1 MKNDI
6 PNIIE
11 TKTMNFNG
19 EELTLILEK
28 LSFDVDAKAYL
39 YLTIEN
45 SKREIVAESSY
56 KINKD
61 GGCFLIFIEVIHPR
75 YINKGIGSRMLKF
88 IERDAKKYGAKFMC
102 GYYEPFGQF
111 ADNAKKFYKKNK
123 YNIMPKGNCRF
134 NELYKKLTPNE
145 PDLNR

>member
-19 EELTLILEK
+19 EELSLILEK
-28 LSFDVDAKAYL
+28 LSFNLDAKAYL

-56 KINKD
+56 KINQD
-61 GGCFLIFIEVIHPR
+61 GGCFLIFIEVSHPK
-75 YINKGIGSRMLKF
+75 YINKGVGSRMLKF
-88 IERDAKKYGAKFMC
+88 IENDAKKYGAKYMC
-102 GYYEPFGQF
+102 GHFEPFGQF
-111 ADNAKKFYKKNK
+111 ADNAKKFYDKNN
-123 YNIMPKGNCRF
+123 YDIIPKGNYQF
-134 NELYKKLTPNE
+134 NEIYKKLTPNE
-145 PDLNR
+145 PDLSR